1 MRKTFKSMNFE
12 NKGRA
17 SNCFRKSE
25 IFMDTRR
32 ILESQRTFEKATV
45 NYQITTVNYQI
56 TTIINEI
63 KVKLKGLSPVQYRT
77 KSFG

>member
-45 NYQITTVNYQI
+45 NYQITT
-56 TTIINEI
+56 IINEI

>member
-32 ILESQRTFEKATV
+32 ILESQRIFEK
-45 NYQITTVNYQI
+45 TTVDYQI

>member
-45 NYQITTVNYQI
+45 NYQITT
-56 TTIINEI
+56 IINEI
-63 KVKLKGLSPVQYRT
+63 KVKRKGLSPVQYRT